1 VYTRWLNLNA
11 ADTASLTQLISTFRQ
26 SDVLKKTFTASPDSV
41 RWKNLYQSGSPKQWI
56 LEIAAVN
63 IVYIKIFNK
72 FIEFRA
78 YFYIDMRMDN

>member
-11 ADTASLTQLISTFRQ
+11 ADTASLTQLFSTFRQ
-26 SDVLKKTFTASPDSV
+26 SDVLEKFHRVAGFCEME
-41 RWKNLYQSGSPKQWI
+41 NLYQSGSPKQWI
-56 LEIAAVN
+56 LEIAADN